1 MRSVAGTWY
10 LRQGDMESFML
21 VPDFR
26 NAEIQS
32 RIRNF
37 WMCLVRGVVRRFRYA
52 NLEKDVSFMDVLS
65 IQSAISYLGINLLP
79 KNVPNADLIW

>member
-1 MRSVAGTWY
+1 
-10 LRQGDMESFML
+10 
-21 VPDFR
+21 
-26 NAEIQS
+26 
-32 RIRNF
+32 
-37 WMCLVRGVVRRFRYA
+37 MCLVRGVVRRFRYA